1 MLDGKKTFI
10 IALLMVVGAFGAL
23 YLKTID
29 ADAFMKILA
38 SVSGMVGLREVAD
51 KLLVTKK
58 D

>member
-10 IALLMVVGAFGAL
+10 ISIVMVVGSFVAL
-23 YLKTID
+23 YLKAID

-38 SVSGMVGLREVAD
+38 SVSGMVGLREVGD
-51 KLLVTKK
+51 KLLKK